1 MKVLVTGAAGYIGSI
16 LTPEL
21 LKAGHEVTALDNFM
35 YRQNS
40 LLECCFDKSFNMVSG
55 DARDEN
61 LMRGFVEKA
70 DAIIPLACY
79 TGAPLCQKDSVDAS
93 SVIIDSIKLLCK
105 LRKPNQMIIY
115 PNTNSGY
122 GMGAGDTYCTEETP
136 MRPISNYGRFKSEA
150 EKILLDSGNVVV
162 FRLATVFGASP
173 RMRLDLLVNDFT
185 YRAYNDRFIVLFE
198 SKFKRNYIHVRDVAR
213 AFLFAIDHFDKL
225 KGQAYNLGLS
235 NANLNK
241 KELCEEIK
249 KQLPDFFYTEAELF
263 EDPDKRN
270 YIVSNE
276 KIEKAGFKAKTS
288 VSEGISELLKAYK
301 ILHRTEYYNY

>member
-1 MKVLVTGAAGYIGSI
+1 
-16 LTPEL
+16 
-21 LKAGHEVTALDNFM
+21 
-35 YRQNS
+35 
-40 LLECCFDKSFNMVSG
+40 
-55 DARDEN
+55 
-61 LMRGFVEKA
+61 
-70 DAIIPLACY
+70 
-79 TGAPLCQKDSVDAS
+79 
-93 SVIIDSIKLLCK
+93 
-105 LRKPNQMIIY
+105 
-115 PNTNSGY
+115 
-122 GMGAGDTYCTEETP
+122 MGAGDTYCTEETP